1 MNHVPR
7 RAWSTLVLLSVAE
20 LMGMSLWFTAS
31 ALSPELAAQWE
42 LSEAQAGWL
51 TTVVQLGFVA
61 GTAVAAFL
69 NLADIFPARRYF
81 CVSALLGA
89 CVNALMLLAP
99 GYGSALVLRF
109 LTGFF
114 LAGVYPPAMKM
125 IATWFRDARGFA
137 IGTIVGALTVGKAVP
152 YLLTSVE
159 GGGAALVLAGAS
171 VACAASGLLVLA
183 TYRDGPYGFER
194 RPFSWQLA
202 GVVLRHR
209 ETRLAIAGY
218 LGHMWELYPMW
229 AMITL
234 FFGDYFAGGGGFAAA
249 VGSLSGAGGGDL
261 AGAAGDLTGPA
272 GGFTGAAGGSV
283 TGTVGGGLTGTV
295 GGGLTSAGTGLLSA
309 AGLAGVAGFGAIA
322 IGGAGAVMAGTW
334 ADRLGRERVTI
345 WSMAVS
351 GACAAVM
358 GWLLAAPLWLVLA
371 VAGVWGFAV
380 VADSAQFSAV
390 VTEVAP
396 RHAVGTALTLQT
408 SLGFLLTA
416 ATIWMT
422 VELEIRYGWRVAF
435 GVLALGPWAGIVAMR
450 RLQRLRAAA
459 TRD

>member
-1 MNHVPR
+1 MTQVPR
-7 RAWSTLVLLSVAE
+7 GAWSTLVLLSVAE

-31 ALSPELAAQWE
+31 ALSPELAAQWG

-89 CVNALMLLAP
+89 GVNALVLVAP
-99 GYGSALVLRF
+99 GYESALVLRF

-171 VACAASGLLVLA
+171 LACAASGLLVLA
-183 TYRDGPYGFER
+183 TYRDGPHGFER
-194 RPFSWQLA
+194 RPFSWRLA
-202 GVVLRHR
+202 GVVVRHR

-229 AMITL
+229 ATITL
-234 FFGDYFAGGGGFAAA
+234 FFGDYFAG
-249 VGSLSGAGGGDL
+249 AGGV
-261 AGAAGDLTGPA
+261 AEA
-272 GGFTGAAGGSV
+272 AAGGL
-283 TGTVGGGLTGTV
+283 TGTGGGLTGGLT
-295 GGGLTSAGTGLLSA
+295 GTGAGGLCGMGAVSAT
-309 AGLAGVAGFGAIA
+309 GLAGLAGFGAIA
-322 IGGAGAVMAGTW
+322 IGGVGAVLAGTW

-358 GWLLAAPLWLVLA
+358 GWLLAAPLWLVA
-371 VAGVWGFAV
+371 VVAGVWGFAV

-422 VELEIRYGWRVAF
+422 VELEIRFGWRVAF

-450 RLQRLRAAA
+450 RLQRLRTEPA
-459 TRD
+459 RH

>member
-1 MNHVPR
+1 MTPVPR
-7 RAWSTLVLLSVAE
+7 GAWSTLVLLAVAE

-31 ALSPELAAQWE
+31 ALSPELAAQWG

-69 NLADIFPARRYF
+69 NLADIVPAARYF

-89 CVNALMLLAP
+89 AVNALVLVAP
-99 GYGSALVLRF
+99 GYGSALALRF

-171 VACAASGLLVLA
+171 LACAASGLLVLA
-183 TYRDGPYGFER
+183 TYRDGPHRFER
-194 RPFSWQLA
+194 RPFSWRLA

-229 AMITL
+229 ATIAL
-234 FFGDYFAGGGGFAAA
+234 FFGDYFAAASGVAGA
-249 VGSLSGAGGGDL
+249 VDGLAGGGDL
-261 AGAAGDLTGPA
+261 TVAAGGITG
-272 GGFTGAAGGSV
+272 GGGGITGAAD
-283 TGTVGGGLTGTV
+283 GGLTGAAD
-295 GGGLTSAGTGLLSA
+295 GGLTGSGAGAVSA
-309 AGLAGVAGFGAIA
+309 AGLAGFGAIA
-322 IGGAGAVMAGTW
+322 IGGVGAVLAGSW

-358 GWLLAAPLWLVLA
+358 GWLLAAPLWLVA
-371 VAGVWGFAV
+371 VVAGVWGFAV

-435 GVLALGPWAGIVAMR
+435 GALALGPWAGIVAMR
-450 RLQRLRAAA
+450 RLQRLRADG
-459 TRD
+459 TPR

>member
-1 MNHVPR
+1 MARISR
-7 RAWSTLVLLSVAE
+7 RAWSTLALLAVAE

-31 ALSPELAAQWE
+31 ALSPELAAQWG

-69 NLADIFPARRYF
+69 NLADIFPAARYF

-89 CVNALMLLAP
+89 GVNALVLVAP
-99 GYGSALVLRF
+99 GYDSALVLRF

-171 VACAASGLLVLA
+171 LACAASGLLVLG

-229 AMITL
+229 ATITL
-234 FFGDYFAGGGGFAAA
+234 FFGDYFAGGG
-249 VGSLSGAGGGDL
+249 L
-261 AGAAGDLTGPA
+261 
-272 GGFTGAAGGSV
+272 AGGS
-283 TGTVGGGLTGTV
+283 G
-295 GGGLTSAGTGLLSA
+295 LSA
-309 AGLAGVAGFGAIA
+309 AALAGVAGFGAIA
-322 IGGAGAVMAGTW
+322 IGGVGAVLAGTW

-358 GWLLAAPLWLVLA
+358 GWLLAAPLWLVVV

-422 VELEIRYGWRVAF
+422 VELEIRFGWRVAF
-435 GVLALGPWAGIVAMR
+435 GALALGPWAGIVAMR
-450 RLQRLRAAA
+450 RLQRLR
-459 TRD
+459 TDESRR

>member
-1 MNHVPR
+1 MARISR
-7 RAWSTLVLLSVAE
+7 RAWSTLALLAVAE

-31 ALSPELAAQWE
+31 ALSPELAAQWG

-69 NLADIFPARRYF
+69 NLADIFPAARYF

-89 CVNALMLLAP
+89 GVNALVLVAP
-99 GYGSALVLRF
+99 GYDSALVLRF

-171 VACAASGLLVLA
+171 LACAASGLLVLG

-229 AMITL
+229 ATITL
-234 FFGDYFAGGGGFAAA
+234 FFGDYFAGGG
-249 VGSLSGAGGGDL
+249 L
-261 AGAAGDLTGPA
+261 
-272 GGFTGAAGGSV
+272 AGGS
-283 TGTVGGGLTGTV
+283 G
-295 GGGLTSAGTGLLSA
+295 LSA
-309 AGLAGVAGFGAIA
+309 AALAGVAGFGAIA
-322 IGGAGAVMAGTW
+322 IGGVGAVLAGTW

-358 GWLLAAPLWLVLA
+358 GWLLAAPLWLLVV

-422 VELEIRYGWRVAF
+422 VELEIRFGWRVAF
-435 GVLALGPWAGIVAMR
+435 GALALGPWAGIVAMR
-450 RLQRLRAAA
+450 RLQRLR
-459 TRD
+459 TDESRQ

>member
-1 MNHVPR
+1 MNQIPR
-7 RAWSTLVLLSVAE
+7 GAWSTLALLSVAE

-31 ALSPELAAQWE
+31 ALAPELAAQWG

-89 CVNALMLLAP
+89 GVNALVLVVP
-99 GYGSALVLRF
+99 GYGAALVLRF

-171 VACAASGLLVLA
+171 LACAASGLLVLA
-183 TYRDGPYGFER
+183 TYRDGPYSFER
-194 RPFSWQLA
+194 RPFSWRLA
-202 GVVLRHR
+202 GTVVRHR

-229 AMITL
+229 ATITL
-234 FFGDYFAGGGGFAAA
+234 FFGDYFAGGGGGIA
-249 VGSLSGAGGGDL
+249 
-261 AGAAGDLTGPA
+261 
-272 GGFTGAAGGSV
+272 
-283 TGTVGGGLTGTV
+283 VGGGLTGEAGGFTGGEGSNLIGAGV
-295 GGGLTSAGTGLLSA
+295 GGLTGSGTDAVLPAGTVAGGAAAADAGALSA
-309 AGLAGVAGFGAIA
+309 AGLAGFGAIA
-322 IGGAGAVMAGTW
+322 IGGVGAVMAGTW

-351 GACAAVM
+351 GACAVVM
-358 GWLLAAPLWLVLA
+358 GWLLAAPLWLVVV
-371 VAGVWGFAV
+371 VAGMWGFAV

-422 VELEIRYGWRVAF
+422 VELEIRFGWRVAF
-435 GVLALGPWAGIVAMR
+435 GALALGPWAGIVAMR
-450 RLQRLRAAA
+450 RLQRLRADA
-459 TRD
+459 TRQ

>member
-1 MNHVPR
+1 MTQVPR
-7 RAWSTLVLLSVAE
+7 GAWSTLVLLSLAE

-31 ALSPELAAQWE
+31 ALSPELAAQWG

-89 CVNALMLLAP
+89 GVNALVLVAP
-99 GYGSALVLRF
+99 GYESALVLRF

-171 VACAASGLLVLA
+171 AACAASGLLVLA
-183 TYRDGPYGFER
+183 TYRDGPHGFER
-194 RPFSWQLA
+194 RPFSWRLA
-202 GVVLRHR
+202 GTVVRHR

-229 AMITL
+229 ATIAL
-234 FFGDYFAGGGGFAAA
+234 FFGDYFAGGGGA
-249 VGSLSGAGGGDL
+249 VVGAGV
-261 AGAAGDLTGPA
+261 AE
-272 GGFTGAAGGSV
+272 AAGGLPEAAGGL
-283 TGTVGGGLTGTV
+283 TGTGGGGLTGTV
-295 GGGLTSAGTGLLSA
+295 AGGLTGTGGGTLNGAASV
-309 AGLAGVAGFGAIA
+309 AGLAGLAGFGAIA
-322 IGGAGAVMAGTW
+322 IGGVGAVLAGTW

-358 GWLLAAPLWLVLA
+358 GWLLAAPLWLVA
-371 VAGVWGFAV
+371 VVAGVWGFAV

-435 GVLALGPWAGIVAMR
+435 GALALGPWAGIVAMR
-450 RLQRLRAAA
+450 RLQRLRADS
-459 TRD
+459 TRH

>member
-1 MNHVPR
+1 MARIPR
-7 RAWSTLVLLSVAE
+7 RSRIPPRAWSTLVLLAVAE

-31 ALSPELAAQWE
+31 ALSPELTAQWG

-89 CVNALMLLAP
+89 AVNALVLVAP
-99 GYGSALVLRF
+99 GYGSALALRF
-109 LTGFF
+109 FTGFF

-171 VACAASGLLVLA
+171 LACAASGLLVLT
-183 TYRDGPYGFER
+183 TYRDGPYRFER
-194 RPFSWQLA
+194 RPFSWRLA
-202 GVVLRHR
+202 GTVVWHR

-229 AMITL
+229 ATIAL
-234 FFGDYFAGGGGFAAA
+234 FFGDYFAGGGGLAA
-249 VGSLSGAGGGDL
+249 AGGGLPGVAD
-261 AGAAGDLTGPA
+261 
-272 GGFTGAAGGSV
+272 
-283 TGTVGGGLTGTV
+283 GGLTGTV
-295 GGGLTSAGTGLLSA
+295 AGTVSA
-309 AGLAGVAGFGAIA
+309 AALAGVAGFGAIA
-322 IGGAGAVMAGTW
+322 IGGVGAVLAGTW

-358 GWLLAAPLWLVLA
+358 GWLLAAPFWLVA
-371 VAGVWGFAV
+371 VVAGVWGFAV

-422 VELEIRYGWRVAF
+422 VELETRFGWRVAF

-450 RLQRLRAAA
+450 RLQRLRAGS
-459 TRD
+459 T

>member
-1 MNHVPR
+1 MARISR
-7 RAWSTLVLLSVAE
+7 RAWSTLALLAVAE

-31 ALSPELAAQWE
+31 ALSPELAAQWG

-69 NLADIFPARRYF
+69 NLADIFPAARYF

-89 CVNALMLLAP
+89 GVNALVLVAP
-99 GYGSALVLRF
+99 GYDSALVLRF

-171 VACAASGLLVLA
+171 LACAASGLLVLG

-229 AMITL
+229 ATITL
-234 FFGDYFAGGGGFAAA
+234 FFGDYFAGGG
-249 VGSLSGAGGGDL
+249 L
-261 AGAAGDLTGPA
+261 
-272 GGFTGAAGGSV
+272 AGGS
-283 TGTVGGGLTGTV
+283 G
-295 GGGLTSAGTGLLSA
+295 LSA
-309 AGLAGVAGFGAIA
+309 AALAGVAGFGAIA
-322 IGGAGAVMAGTW
+322 IGGVGAVLAGTW

-358 GWLLAAPLWLVLA
+358 GWLLAAPLWLVVV

-422 VELEIRYGWRVAF
+422 VELEIRFGWRVAF
-435 GVLALGPWAGIVAMR
+435 GALALGPWAGILAMR
-450 RLQRLRAAA
+450 RLQRLR
-459 TRD
+459 TDESRR

>member
-1 MNHVPR
+1 MSQIPP
-7 RAWSTLVLLSVAE
+7 RAWSTLVLLAVAE

-31 ALSPELAAQWE
+31 ALSPELAAQWG
-42 LSEAQAGWL
+42 LSEVRSGWL
-51 TTVVQLGFVA
+51 TTIVQLGFVA

-89 CVNALMLLAP
+89 GVNALVLVAP

-159 GGGAALVLAGAS
+159 GGGATLVLAGAS
-171 VACAASGLLVLA
+171 LACAASGLLVLA
-183 TYRDGPYGFER
+183 TYRDGPYRFER
-194 RPFSWQLA
+194 RPFSWKLA

-229 AMITL
+229 ATITL
-234 FFGDYFAGGGGFAAA
+234 FFGDYFA
-249 VGSLSGAGGGDL
+249 AGGI
-261 AGAAGDLTGPA
+261 AAAAGDLSGVAGDPSGVAGDVTGVAGDVTEA
-272 GGFTGAAGGSV
+272 GGGPTGVAGSGPI
-283 TGTVGGGLTGTV
+283 GTVA
-295 GGGLTSAGTGLLSA
+295 GGLTSTGAGALSA

-322 IGGAGAVMAGTW
+322 IGGVGAVMAGTW

-358 GWLLAAPLWLVLA
+358 GWMLAAPLWLVA
-371 VAGVWGFAV
+371 VVAGVWGFAV

-422 VELEIRYGWRVAF
+422 VELEIRFGWRVAF
-435 GVLALGPWAGIVAMR
+435 GALALGPWAGILAMR
-450 RLQRLRAAA
+450 RLRRLRADA
-459 TRD
+459 TRR

>member
-1 MNHVPR
+1 MNHVPSG
-7 RAWSTLVLLSVAE
+7 AWSTLVLLSVAE

-31 ALSPELAAQWE
+31 ALSPELAAQWG
-42 LSEAQAGWL
+42 LSEARSGWL

-89 CVNALMLLAP
+89 GVNALLLVAP

-171 VACAASGLLVLA
+171 LACAASGLLVLA

-194 RPFSWQLA
+194 RPFSWRLA
-202 GVVLRHR
+202 GVVVRHR

-229 AMITL
+229 ATITL
-234 FFGDYFAGGGGFAAA
+234 FFGDYFAGGGGVAGA
-249 VGSLSGAGGGDL
+249 VGGLAGGGGDL
-261 AGAAGDLTGPA
+261 AVAADGLAGA
-272 GGFTGAAGGSV
+272 V
-283 TGTVGGGLTGTV
+283 
-295 GGGLTSAGTGLLSA
+295 SA

-322 IGGAGAVMAGTW
+322 IGGVGAVMAGTW

-358 GWLLAAPLWLVLA
+358 GWLLAAPLWLVLV

-422 VELEIRYGWRVAF
+422 VELETRFGWRVGF
-435 GVLALGPWAGIVAMR
+435 GALALGPWAGIVAMR
-450 RLQRLRAAA
+450 RLRRLRADAA
-459 TRD
+459 RANRRDGPSSV

>member
-1 MNHVPR
+1 MARIAR
-7 RAWSTLVLLSVAE
+7 RARIPTPRANIPPRAWGILVLLAVAE

-31 ALSPELAAQWE
+31 ALSPELAAQWG

-89 CVNALMLLAP
+89 GVNALVLVAP

-152 YLLTSVE
+152 YLLRSVE

-171 VACAASGLLVLA
+171 LACAASGLLVLT
-183 TYRDGPYGFER
+183 TYRDGPYRFER
-194 RPFSWQLA
+194 RPFSWRLA
-202 GVVLRHR
+202 GTVVRHR

-229 AMITL
+229 AMIAL
-234 FFGDYFAGGGGFAAA
+234 FFGDYFAGGGGLAA
-249 VGSLSGAGGGDL
+249 AGGGFP
-261 AGAAGDLTGPA
+261 GAGDLTGA
-272 GGFTGAAGGSV
+272 AAGAV
-283 TGTVGGGLTGTV
+283 
-295 GGGLTSAGTGLLSA
+295 SA

-322 IGGAGAVMAGTW
+322 IGGVGAVLAGTW

-358 GWLLAAPLWLVLA
+358 GWLLAAPFWLVA
-371 VAGVWGFAV
+371 VVAGVWGFAV

-422 VELEIRYGWRVAF
+422 VELEIRFGWRVAF

-450 RLQRLRAAA
+450 RLQRMRAGS
-459 TRD
+459 TRR

>member
-1 MNHVPR
+1 
-7 RAWSTLVLLSVAE
+7 
-20 LMGMSLWFTAS
+20 MSLWFTAS
-31 ALSPELAAQWE
+31 ALSPELAAQWG
-42 LSEAQAGWL
+42 LSEAQSGWL

-89 CVNALMLLAP
+89 GVNALVLVAP

-137 IGTIVGALTVGKAVP
+137 IGTIVGALTVGKAIP

-159 GGGAALVLAGAS
+159 GGGAVLVLAGAS
-171 VACAASGLLVLA
+171 LACAASGLLVLA
-183 TYRDGPYGFER
+183 MYRDGPHGFER
-194 RPFSWQLA
+194 RPFSWRLA

-229 AMITL
+229 ATITL
-234 FFGDYFAGGGGFAAA
+234 FFADYFAGGGGV
-249 VGSLSGAGGGDL
+249 VGA
-261 AGAAGDLTGPA
+261 
-272 GGFTGAAGGSV
+272 
-283 TGTVGGGLTGTV
+283 
-295 GGGLTSAGTGLLSA
+295 A
-309 AGLAGVAGFGAIA
+309 AGLAGGGGDLTVATDGLTGAVSTAELAGVSGFAAIA
-322 IGGAGAVMAGTW
+322 IGGVGAVMAGTW

-422 VELEIRYGWRVAF
+422 VELETRCGWRVAF
-435 GVLALGPWAGIVAMR
+435 GTLALGPWAGIVAMR
-450 RLQRLRAAA
+450 RLRRLRADAA
-459 TRD
+459 LR

>member
-1 MNHVPR
+1 MAPISR
-7 RAWSTLVLLSVAE
+7 RAWSTLALLAVAE

-31 ALSPELAAQWE
+31 ALSPELAAQWG
-42 LSEAQAGWL
+42 LSEGQAGWL

-61 GTAVAAFL
+61 GTAAAAFL
-69 NLADIFPARRYF
+69 NLADIFPAARYF

-89 CVNALMLLAP
+89 GVNAAVLVAP
-99 GYGSALVLRF
+99 EYGSALVLRF

-171 VACAASGLLVLA
+171 LACAASGLLVLA
-183 TYRDGPYGFER
+183 TYRDGPHGFER

-202 GVVLRHR
+202 GTVVRHR

-229 AMITL
+229 ATITL
-234 FFGDYFAGGGGFAAA
+234 FFGDYFAGGGG
-249 VGSLSGAGGGDL
+249 LSGAD
-261 AGAAGDLTGPA
+261 AGALTG
-272 GGFTGAAGGSV
+272 
-283 TGTVGGGLTGTV
+283 
-295 GGGLTSAGTGLLSA
+295 

-334 ADRLGRERVTI
+334 ADRLGRERATI

-358 GWLLAAPLWLVLA
+358 GWLLAAPFWLVA
-371 VAGVWGFAV
+371 VVAGVWGFAV

-422 VELEIRYGWRVAF
+422 VELEIRFGWRVAF

-450 RLQRLRAAA
+450 RLQRLRARSA
-459 TRD
+459 RR

>member
-1 MNHVPR
+1 MIRAPR
-7 RAWSTLVLLSVAE
+7 GAWSTLVLLSVAE

-31 ALSPELAAQWE
+31 ALSPELAAQWG
-42 LSEAQAGWL
+42 LSEGQAGWL

-69 NLADIFPARRYF
+69 NLADIFPAARYF
-81 CVSALLGA
+81 AISALLGA
-89 CVNALMLLAP
+89 VVNAGVLVAP
-99 GYGSALVLRF
+99 GYESALVLRF

-159 GGGAALVLAGAS
+159 GGGATLVLAGAS
-171 VACAASGLLVLA
+171 LACAASGLLVLA

-202 GVVLRHR
+202 GTVLRHR

-234 FFGDYFAGGGGFAAA
+234 FFGDYFAIGGGSA
-249 VGSLSGAGGGDL
+249 LPGAR
-261 AGAAGDLTGPA
+261 
-272 GGFTGAAGGSV
+272 
-283 TGTVGGGLTGTV
+283 
-295 GGGLTSAGTGLLSA
+295 
-309 AGLAGVAGFGAIA
+309 LAGVAGFGAIA
-322 IGGAGAVMAGTW
+322 IGGVGAVMAGTW

-345 WSMAVS
+345 WAMAVS
-351 GACAAVM
+351 GACAAAM
-358 GWLLAAPLWLVLA
+358 GWLLAAPLWPGRGGRRRVGFLGGRRQRPVQRGGDGGGSPTCGRHGPHPPDLA
-371 VAGVWGFAV
+371 RLPPHRRDHLDDRRTRDPLRLARRLRRPCAG
-380 VADSAQFSAV
+380 
-390 VTEVAP
+390 
-396 RHAVGTALTLQT
+396 AVG
-408 SLGFLLTA
+408 GY
-416 ATIWMT
+416 
-422 VELEIRYGWRVAF
+422 RGD
-435 GVLALGPWAGIVAMR
+435 
-450 RLQRLRAAA
+450 AAA
-459 TRD
+459 AAAQSWRPAPLSVYPYPRQVRGPLPAILNT